1 MLLGNPVQPLKV
13 VLIQLQVS
21 MQLRESGLQL
31 EGTQKQRISMVTC

>member
-21 MQLRESGLQL
+21 MELRESGLQL
-31 EGTQKQRISMVTC
+31 EGTWKGRISTLTC